1 MELSPEVN
9 SWLGFRI
16 FFSWVY
22 RITGHWNK
30 LSGKL
35 LELLL
40 EFTKELLLSVE
51 NSLAIVHILFVVESQ
66 SLILKPRYVSLH
78 FQILIS
84 VFFWPIF
91 NF

>member
-1 MELSPEVN
+1 M
-9 SWLGFRI
+9 
-16 FFSWVY
+16 
-22 RITGHWNK
+22 
-30 LSGKL
+30 SGKL

-66 SLILKPRYVSLH
+66 SLISKPKYVSLH

-84 VFFWPIF
+84 VFLTQFLTSRYF
-91 NF
+91 HAG